1 MRCLYLTVILAICG
15 ACEPDRLT
23 PEELDIY
30 IEDEA
35 NGLIKFVETGRSR
48 VGVAYRPTD
57 LLVHQDIVGTTT
69 AEMIEAE
76 RKKYSPYLY
85 FILSLSTDNREAL
98 HAAEAMK
105 YGDLVQTLSF
115 RMGDYVTL
123 TTDANDTI
131 PVSDFVL
138 NRTYGLSNST
148 DLLFVF
154 DRMKAEDKEWVQ
166 FNLNECGLGIGNQH
180 FRFKMDDIKSI
191 PVVTFNQ

>member
-15 ACEPDRLT
+15 ACEPNRLT

-30 IEDEA
+30 IADEA

-57 LLVHQDIVGTTT
+57 LLVHQNIAGNATV
-69 AEMIEAE
+69 AMIEAE

-98 HAAEAMK
+98 HATEAMK

-138 NRTYGLSNST
+138 NRTYGFSNST

-154 DRMKAEDKEWVQ
+154 DRKKAEEKEWVQ

>member
-1 MRCLYLTVILAICG
+1 M
-15 ACEPDRLT
+15 
-23 PEELDIY
+23 
-30 IEDEA
+30 
-35 NGLIKFVETGRSR
+35 
-48 VGVAYRPTD
+48 
-57 LLVHQDIVGTTT
+57 Q
-69 AEMIEAE
+69 
-76 RKKYSPYLY
+76 
-85 FILSLSTDNREAL
+85 
-98 HAAEAMK
+98 

-138 NRTYGLSNST
+138 NRTYGFSNST

-154 DRMKAEDKEWVQ
+154 DRKKAEEKEWVQ